1 MHLLK
6 VRYVVLKLEV
16 RSKKSLKSNKSSA
29 AKKQPPEFEA
39 EACIFINE

>member
-1 MHLLK
+1 MYLLK